1 MNALSRGIDECAEP
15 RAWIDAQV
23 TKLNGKHSQD
33 NGPAHNPA
41 SFAMKTT
48 SIPRSSRRRPPEAL
62 PSTRKPRDGTAAR
75 PCSRRKFPPIP
86 AQPGSAMTGLS
97 RRRSRVRAS
106 SLPFLLS
113 LQTDPFS
120 HFSKLPRSLDRAE
133 GVPGPSPG
141 VGFRPLCRSFLLQ
154 WQRRRTFLGY
164 ETGTFSDLFTVSE
177 GVPPPG
183 RFILISR

>member
-62 PSTRKPRDGTAAR
+62 PSTRKSPRRHGREALLTAE
-75 PCSRRKFPPIP
+75 IP
-86 AQPGSAMTGLS
+86 ADPRSARKRHDRPVTPEVAG
-97 RRRSRVRAS
+97 S
-106 SLPFLLS
+106 SLVAPVLTLPANRPFLAFLEVAS
-113 LQTDPFS
+113 L
-120 HFSKLPRSLDRAE
+120 A
-133 GVPGPSPG
+133 G
-141 VGFRPLCRSFLLQ
+141 
-154 WQRRRTFLGY
+154 
-164 ETGTFSDLFTVSE
+164 
-177 GVPPPG
+177 
-183 RFILISR
+183 